1 MPLVLCLSD
10 GFRYFPCVC
19 CAGVCALLSA
29 RPVVV
34 ACLAPP
40 CPHSLVAPAS
50 SFPARPFCPPSLR
63 SALMDGWM
71 DVVGGC
77 SQPARPPAVTPL

>member
-1 MPLVLCLSD
+1 VPLVLCLSV
-10 GFRYFPCVC
+10 GFRCFPCVC

-29 RPVVV
+29 RPVLV
-34 ACLAPP
+34 ACSPLPSLPSCPCLQFPLAPL
-40 CPHSLVAPAS
+40 H
-50 SFPARPFCPPSLR
+50 

-71 DVVGGC
+71 WWVHAV